1 MTITLSALALLGTLV
16 PRAHAFMGVLSF
28 SHPTRSSDGRGH
40 MFERR
45 ADAAAAAP
53 IATRPAGVRPQRGAG
68 RLFMASEEVGL
79 RGGEL
84 QL

>member
-1 MTITLSALALLGTLV
+1 MAITLSAFALLGTLV

-28 SHPTRSSDGRGH
+28 PHSARSREGRVH

-45 ADAAAAAP
+45 SDAAV
-53 IATRPAGVRPQRGAG
+53 IAVRAGDVRSQRGVG
-68 RLFMASEEVGL
+68 RLLMASEEVGY
-79 RGGEL
+79 GGREF